1 MGRTIPSFKIAAVI
15 EEKQWK
21 LLENIL
27 RNKNEKKL
35 FTGMFSLVNLFISA
49 CSNAVNLIR
58 IHPIMMLIILII
70 LHHSSCYKSEVLV

>member
-35 FTGMFSLVNLFISA
+35 FTGMFSLVNLFNSA

-58 IHPIMMLIILII
+58 IHPIMMPII
-70 LHHSSCYKSEVLV
+70 LHHYKLL

>member
-58 IHPIMMLIILII
+58 IHSYHDVII